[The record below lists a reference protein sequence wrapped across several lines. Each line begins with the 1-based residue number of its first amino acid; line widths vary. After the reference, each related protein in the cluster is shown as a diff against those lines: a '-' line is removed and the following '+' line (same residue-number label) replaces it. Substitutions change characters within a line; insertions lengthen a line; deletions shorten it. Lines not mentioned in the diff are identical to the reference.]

1 MSTTADLPGISQT
14 NLYEREKKIVQERL
28 KNHVLVSPE
37 TDGQGRLVSCILRHP
52 QTGFYLMDFK
62 VYRGGLVVRGDVSK
76 AIYEFY
82 SDDLHIPWFGN
93 CGVTY
98 AASKCEASR
107 GGRIPKDWSKELA
120 IRSVEEIIRDPE
132 NFGDPARRMKGTEWR
147 SYVSSESTWLEFLNT
162 EFLGD
167 YDMLEVF
174 HDAGEHISTFVLYH
188 ILGARRAGELFAER
202 SGGES

>member
-82 SDDLHIPWFGN
+82 SDDLHIPWFGD
-93 CGVTY
+93 CGATY
-98 AASKCEASR
+98 AASKCEASPK
-107 GGRIPKDWSKELA
+107 GRLPKDWSKELA
-120 IRSVEEIIRDPE
+120 IRSVEEIVRDPE
-132 NFGDPARRMKGTEWR
+132 VFGEPARRMKSAEWR

-167 YDMLEVF
+167 YDILETF
-174 HDAGEHISTFVLYH
+174 HDAGEYISTFVLYH
-188 ILGARRAGELFAER
+188 TLGARKAGELFAQQSED
-202 SGGES
+202 ES